1 METFPLSLKQGGVRH
16 AGAFVKLTLL
26 NQVKRSN
33 KALCVMYLMHPAGLF
48 IHMPRDRTGSDK
60 GQRTK
65 AKAPL
70 LNPFEPGQ
78 GQIVPLHP
86 HVHAKHVGLSIGPNN
101 DLGSVATG
109 RPRHR
114 FVVVDKVPSQ
124 PLIPGHVLQLKRNVF
139 AKQLGPGNNDPAPIR
154 RERQHAGR
162 PVCCLPIVTPQR
174 HVGISIP
181 VVVVL
186 DCSSSCII
194 YSS

>member
-1 METFPLSLKQGGVRH
+1 
-16 AGAFVKLTLL
+16 
-26 NQVKRSN
+26 
-33 KALCVMYLMHPAGLF
+33 MYLMHPAGLF

-78 GQIVPLHP
+78 RQIVPLHP

-162 PVCCLPIVTPQR
+162 PVCCVPIVTPQR

-181 VVVVL
+181 VVVVAPYQVVQ
-186 DCSSSCII
+186 CHARR
-194 YSS
+194 